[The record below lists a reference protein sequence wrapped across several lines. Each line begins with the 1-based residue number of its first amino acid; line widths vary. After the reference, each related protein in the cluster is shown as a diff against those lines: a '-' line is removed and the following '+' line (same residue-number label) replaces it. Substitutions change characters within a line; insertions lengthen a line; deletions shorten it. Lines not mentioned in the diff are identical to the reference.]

1 MRYLAL
7 VVLAACGG
15 DGGHQQMTFDAPPL
29 IDSPVQTHDGPA
41 AVAHGHAK
49 VLNGPT
55 TARGFT
61 RHVASVAP
69 ENGQWLITPHQITMT
84 LAMVSLGGG
93 TGNMPLTPVNCPVTW
108 DRTMPGLTELGDC
121 TFDVPPGTYSTINVV
136 FSTSITTLIE
146 DDGFYSTATGVQTT
160 APTGGAVP
168 YAWTIGTGFNNIVE
182 PLGTTLTVAANDTV
196 DLSIVLSG
204 LQSFRATV
212 NNGAVTPDPM
222 RPDLVATAGT
232 LAGINYYVSQ
242 ALGTPASFCAGGCTA
257 PPTGITAVSV
267 YYPTATTVTMVGLQ
281 LNGTPN
287 NCGPIMP
294 SFIVDPKAYIGL
306 DSSGNIGV
314 ALSGDNYSSY
324 SALLTMRQTTNT
336 TLYCQNST
344 TDPMP
349 AGGSFASG
357 APTIQSAGN
366 SQGAYVLVAQ

>member
-1 MRYLAL
+1 
-7 VVLAACGG
+7 
-15 DGGHQQMTFDAPPL
+15 
-29 IDSPVQTHDGPA
+29 
-41 AVAHGHAK
+41 
-49 VLNGPT
+49 
-55 TARGFT
+55 
-61 RHVASVAP
+61 
-69 ENGQWLITPHQITMT
+69 
-84 LAMVSLGGG
+84 
-93 TGNMPLTPVNCPVTW
+93 MPLTPVNCPVTW

-121 TFDVPPGTYSTINVV
+121 TFDVPPGTYDRINVN

-242 ALGTPASFCAGGCTA
+242 ALGTAASFCAGGCTA

-267 YYPTATTVTMVGLQ
+267 YYPAATTVTMVGLG

-294 SFIVDPKAYIGL
+294 SFIDDPKAYIGL